1 MYRSFSF
8 FLPDCSEASSQAK
21 RSAHP
26 SNTVSTMPT
35 VYTQKPARCGLK
47 VTLDVVANTE
57 LLDEFA
63 VFEDVAVLDV
73 DEQATTL
80 TNEHEQTAA
89 RMVILGVLFEVLGE
103 VADALGE
110 DRDLN
115 FSATRIL
122 SILAIFGDELCGA
135 LL

>member
-1 MYRSFSF
+1 M
-8 FLPDCSEASSQAK
+8 
-21 RSAHP
+21 
-26 SNTVSTMPT
+26 
-35 VYTQKPARCGLK
+35 
-47 VTLDVVANTE
+47 TLDVVADTE

-110 DRDLN
+110 DRHLH
-115 FSATRIL
+115 FGTARIAFA
-122 SILAIFGDELCGA
+122 LAEFLDELGSA
-135 LL
+135 LFADAEFAGHVLFHLSFAAPSSDAASCAPARPGPARVVCASLWVGMR

>member
-1 MYRSFSF
+1 M
-8 FLPDCSEASSQAK
+8 
-21 RSAHP
+21 
-26 SNTVSTMPT
+26 
-35 VYTQKPARCGLK
+35 
-47 VTLDVVANTE
+47 TLDVVANTE

-103 VADALGE
+103 VADALGQ
-110 DRDLN
+110 DSDCLLYT
-115 FSATRIL
+115 SDA
-122 SILAIFGDELCGA
+122 ADEL
-135 LL
+135 

>member
-1 MYRSFSF
+1 M
-8 FLPDCSEASSQAK
+8 LE
-21 RSAHP
+21 
-26 SNTVSTMPT
+26 
-35 VYTQKPARCGLK
+35 
-47 VTLDVVANTE
+47 LDVVADTE

-89 RMVILGVLFEVLGE
+89 RVVILGVLFEVLGE

-122 SILAIFGDELCGA
+122 SILAILSDKLLRA

>member
-1 MYRSFSF
+1 M
-8 FLPDCSEASSQAK
+8 
-21 RSAHP
+21 
-26 SNTVSTMPT
+26 
-35 VYTQKPARCGLK
+35 
-47 VTLDVVANTE
+47 TLDVVADTE

-89 RMVILGVLFEVLGE
+89 RVVILGVLFEVLGE
-103 VADALGE
+103 VTDALGE

>member
-1 MYRSFSF
+1 M
-8 FLPDCSEASSQAK
+8 LE
-21 RSAHP
+21 
-26 SNTVSTMPT
+26 
-35 VYTQKPARCGLK
+35 
-47 VTLDVVANTE
+47 LDVVADTE

-63 VFEDVAVLDV
+63 VFEDVAILDV

-89 RMVILGVLFEVLGE
+89 RVVILGVLFEVLGE

-122 SILAIFGDELCGA
+122 SILAIFGDELCSA

>member
-1 MYRSFSF
+1 MG
-8 FLPDCSEASSQAK
+8 SEMCI
-21 RSAHP
+21 RD
-26 SNTVSTMPT
+26 
-35 VYTQKPARCGLK
+35 R
-47 VTLDVVANTE
+47 
-57 LLDEFA
+57 
-63 VFEDVAVLDV
+63 
-73 DEQATTL
+73 
-80 TNEHEQTAA
+80 
-89 RMVILGVLFEVLGE
+89 ILGVLFEVLGE

>member
-1 MYRSFSF
+1 M
-8 FLPDCSEASSQAK
+8 
-21 RSAHP
+21 
-26 SNTVSTMPT
+26 
-35 VYTQKPARCGLK
+35 
-47 VTLDVVANTE
+47 TLDVVADTE

-89 RMVILGVLFEVLGE
+89 RVVILGVLFEVLGE
-103 VADALGE
+103 VADALSE

-122 SILAIFGDELCGA
+122 SILAIFGDKLLRA
-135 LL
+135 LF

>member
-1 MYRSFSF
+1 M
-8 FLPDCSEASSQAK
+8 
-21 RSAHP
+21 
-26 SNTVSTMPT
+26 
-35 VYTQKPARCGLK
+35 
-47 VTLDVVANTE
+47 TLDVVANTE

-103 VADALGE
+103 VADALRE
-110 DRDLN
+110 DCNLDLG
-115 FSATRIL
+115 AARVML
-122 SILAIFGDELCGA
+122 VLAELRDELCRA
-135 LL
+135 LFADAVLVCHL

>member
-1 MYRSFSF
+1 M
-8 FLPDCSEASSQAK
+8 
-21 RSAHP
+21 
-26 SNTVSTMPT
+26 
-35 VYTQKPARCGLK
+35 
-47 VTLDVVANTE
+47 TLDVVADTE
-57 LLDEFA
+57 LLDELA
-63 VFEDVAVLDV
+63 VLLDVALLDV
-73 DEQATTL
+73 LQ
-80 TNEHEQTAA
+80 HTAA
-89 RMVILGVLFEVLGE
+89 LTDEHHEAATGVVVLLVRLQVLGE